1 MAKTKT
7 TTKENYAEPGKPM
20 TDAEFKAFVEEG
32 EKSSF
37 ISVEESKKKFSE
49 WRRKNYTL
57 LLSLVYQ
64 SL

>member
-7 TTKENYAEPGKPM
+7 TTKGNYVEPGKPM

-49 WRRKNYTL
+49 WRRKNYKL
-57 LLSLVYQ
+57 
-64 SL
+64 